1 MKSIA
6 IYIILT
12 FMISF
17 SVQNSDTTSNTIEK
31 KHTPCESKCMACQ
44 QTAYNIKFYQKPNC
58 KKNHCKTTVFL

>member
-6 IYIILT
+6 LFIILT

-17 SVQNSDTTSNTIEK
+17 SVQNSDTISEKSEK
-31 KHTPCESKCMACQ
+31 KNSPCESKCMACQ

-58 KKNHCKTTVFL
+58 KKNHCKSTVFI